1 MKKAPGKIFAF
12 FQTGPAGSRRARKS
26 RGQSLV
32 EIAIAFPV
40 LIMLLAGLVEFGFM
54 LNYYLSLM
62 DATRESART
71 FNNFTPFEEACT
83 CDIDTACKYDDPPNN
98 PDCIANCVTDYND
111 SDCDSTS
118 FYQGAAGM
126 VFTSLRPKDINGD
139 GELSPEERA
148 KDSSRKIDLDP
159 DKDDVVVSVL
169 RIKTSAVL
177 DRFPEDGGE
186 YHLFNNQ
193 PSRLSTVEIGSRLV
207 SGAPDTGVLLVE
219 VFFNYHQVLALPW
232 LAPFLPDPIL
242 LHAYTIMP
250 LPAAEPP

>member
-71 FNNFTPFEEACT
+71 FSNFTPFEEACT
-83 CDIDTACKYDDPPNN
+83 CDRNTACKYDDPPDN
-98 PDCIANCVTDYND
+98 PNCIRNCDKDYND
-111 SDCDSTS
+111 PDCDSTS

-177 DRFPEDGGE
+177 DRFPENGGE

-232 LAPFLPDPIL
+232 LAPFLPEPIL

>member
-83 CDIDTACKYDDPPNN
+83 CNIATACL
-98 PDCIANCVTDYND
+98 PDNEANCIANCTTDYND
-111 SDCDSTS
+111 PDCDSTS
-118 FYQGAAGM
+118 FYQNAAGM

-159 DKDDVVVSVL
+159 KKDDVVVSVL

-177 DRFPEDGGE
+177 DRFPENGGE

>member
-40 LIMLLAGLVEFGFM
+40 LIMLLSGLVEFGFM

-62 DATRESART
+62 DATREAART
-71 FNNFTPFEEACT
+71 FNNFTPFEKACT
-83 CDIDTACKYDDPPNN
+83 CDIASCDVYPPGPEYDT
-98 PDCIANCVTDYND
+98 CIANCVIDFND

-126 VFTSLRPKDINGD
+126 ALDNLQPESAQDTSRRIIL
-139 GELSPEERA
+139 
-148 KDSSRKIDLDP
+148 DSAT
-159 DKDDVVVSVL
+159 DDVVVSVF
-169 RIKTSAVL
+169 RIKNSAVL
-177 DRFPEDGGE
+177 DRFPEGGGE
-186 YHLFNNQ
+186 YHWFNNQ
-193 PSRLSTVEIGSRLV
+193 PSRLSTAEIGSRLV
-207 SGAPDTGVLLVE
+207 GGAPDTGILLVE